1 MFKRLIVASLTL
13 ALLLS
18 SLAFGGKQAFAQRD
32 TTAAPGVWSSAILI
46 QNTGTGDADVTVDFY
61 NNAGVLVKTYTPS
74 ALSAG
79 RSVTIFVPVDVADLT
94 AGQYSAVVSSSQP
107 VVASVQTSSVSQSA
121 QPWTAF
127 AYEGVSAANTGTR
140 LFFPGNYRNYFSFNS
155 ELVIQNA
162 GDADTTLT
170 AQFFNAAGTSLGT
183 VNLGTLA
190 RNTAKT
196 YAMSTDPLFAALP
209 SGNTGGIFGAV
220 VTSSGGVPVA
230 GIANIWRT
238 TPTNMTASY
247 NGFTTGSTSLYAPSL
262 TNNFFGFASA
272 LTIQNVDQSATAN
285 VTITYSNG
293 TTENFQ
299 LGPNAAR
306 DFYQPANTNLPRG
319 NTNGSFSARVT
330 TTGGSI
336 VGLVSFSAPPE
347 LNNNRAVGDF
357 ASYNALPTATAS
369 VNVPNILSNFFGYF
383 TNVTVQNTGSDP
395 TNITLTYEGGQTW
408 TINNVPANGTA
419 NFTHLNPN
427 GSSVLNPLPTR
438 SSVSGIL
445 SSSNG
450 QPLVAVIQHNTERS
464 VAGYN
469 AAKLPSD
476 FLQAFTATAR

>member
-1 MFKRLIVASLTL
+1 MYKRLIAATLAL

-18 SLAFGGKQAFAQRD
+18 SLAFGGGQAFAQGQN
-32 TTAAPGVWSSAILI
+32 TTAAPGVWSSAILV
-46 QNTGTGDADVTVDFY
+46 QNTGTGDADVTIDFY
-61 NNAGVLVKTYTPS
+61 NSAGVLVKTYTPT
-74 ALSAG
+74 ALGAG
-79 RSVTIFVPVDVADLT
+79 RSVTIFVPSDVSDLT

-107 VVASVQTSSVSQSA
+107 VVASVQTSSVA
-121 QPWTAF
+121 QTATPWTAF
-127 AYEGVSAANTGTR
+127 AYEGVSAQNTGTR
-140 LFFPGNYRNYFSFNS
+140 IFFPGNYRNYFGFNS
-155 ELVIQNA
+155 ELVLQNA

-196 YAMSTDPLFAALP
+196 FPMSDAAFAALP
-209 SGNTGGIFGAV
+209 SGNATGIFGAV

-247 NGFTTGSTSLYAPSL
+247 NAFTTGSTTLYAPSL
-262 TNNFFGFASA
+262 SNNYFGFASA

-293 TTENFQ
+293 RTETFQ
-299 LGPNAAR
+299 LTPNAAR
-306 DFYQPANTNLPRG
+306 DFYQPANTNLPSG
-319 NTNGSFSARVT
+319 NVNGSFSAKVE

-336 VGLVSFSAPPE
+336 VGLVSYSAPPE
-347 LNNNRAVGDF
+347 LNGGRAVGSF

-369 VNVPNILSNFFGYF
+369 VNLPNVLSNYFGYF
-383 TNVTVQNTGSDP
+383 TNVTVQNAGSET

-408 TINNVPANGTA
+408 TISNVPANGTA
-419 NFTHLNPN
+419 NFIHLNNN
-427 GSSVLNPLPTR
+427 GTSILNPLPTR
-438 SSVSGIL
+438 SSVSGTL
-445 SSSNG
+445 SSSNS

-464 VAGYN
+464 VAGFN

-476 FLQAFTATAR
+476 FLQVFTGTPK